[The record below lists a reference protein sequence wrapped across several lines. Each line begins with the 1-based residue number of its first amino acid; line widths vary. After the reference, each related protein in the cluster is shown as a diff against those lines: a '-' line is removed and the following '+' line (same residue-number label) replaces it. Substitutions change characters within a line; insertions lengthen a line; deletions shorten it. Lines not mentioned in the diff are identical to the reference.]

1 MKVKSTTLQASDA
14 PPEYRDLLILMRE
27 IQVTANAIASFIT
40 TRSQADSTTHE
51 FIRMRLDYIEGK
63 LEAANEEISV

>member
-1 MKVKSTTLQASDA
+1 MKTKSTLLQASDA

-27 IQVTANAIASFIT
+27 IQVTSAAIASFIT
-40 TRSQADSTTHE
+40 TRSSADSTTNE

-63 LEAANEEISV
+63 LQAANEEMI